1 MTVIENHDLTAECLC
16 PNCMSRIDSATS
28 AFGDKARPGP
38 GDLSVCFYCGQPM
51 MFKDDMRLR
60 LLTEQE
66 YLDLDMETR
75 EKLLLAGIASVR
87 VSPKAQG

>member
-1 MTVIENHDLTAECLC
+1 MNNELTAKGLC
-16 PNCMSRIDSATS
+16 PNCMSRIDSATP
-28 AFGDKARPGP
+28 AYGNKAARPSP

-75 EKLLLAGIASVR
+75 EKLLFAGIASVH
-87 VSPKAQG
+87 VSVKAQG